1 MKKQPLYQVILNDI
15 KNDILT
21 GKFKTDEQIPTELE
35 LAERYQVSRITS
47 KRALAELE
55 NQGFIYRLRGKGSF
69 VKEAVARKL
78 SGNKTDLLFI
88 MPFPKDIGFGNY
100 TQGIFQAIEGT
111 PYRLVVQSHE
121 SLNQD
126 SLADIIQHYAGI
138 IFYPI
143 NRGADLEMLYSLFL
157 NRMPTVILDK
167 EYEGIEFTTVVSD
180 NQQGG
185 FEATNFLL
193 KTGLKKVAF
202 VSSQPIMEI
211 STVRER
217 YLGYLKALHH
227 QKNNSKTLYED
238 SGHDTMGSFIDE
250 VLDRALTEGIEGLV
264 AENDLVAIALINQIK
279 QRGIKIPEALS
290 IVGFD
295 NIQASELLEPKLTTV
310 GQNFTEMGLLA
321 CQKLIEQI
329 ESPIPI
335 CETIV
340 VEVDFIERETTK
352 KIKK

>member
-21 GKFKTDEQIPTELE
+21 GKFKPDEQIPTELE

-69 VKEAVARKL
+69 VKEAVARKV
-78 SGNKTDLLFI
+78 SGNKTDILFV

-121 SLNQD
+121 SLTQE
-126 SLADIIQHYAGI
+126 SLGEILEHYAGI

-143 NRGADLEMLYSLFL
+143 NRGVDLEMLYSLYL
-157 NRMPTVILDK
+157 HQMPTVILDK
-167 EYEGIEFTTVVSD
+167 VYEGIEFTTIVSD

-185 FEATNFLL
+185 FEATSFLL
-193 KTGLKKVAF
+193 KTGLEKVAF

-217 YLGYLKALHH
+217 YLGYLKALHLK
-227 QKNNSKTLYED
+227 KNMSKTLYED
-238 SGHDTMGSFIDE
+238 SGHETMASFVDE
-250 VLDRALTEGIEGLV
+250 VLDRALSEGVQGLV
-264 AENDLVAIALINQIK
+264 AENDLVAIALINQLK
-279 QRGIKIPEALS
+279 QRGIEIPEKLS

-310 GQNFTEMGLLA
+310 SQNFTEMGLLA

-329 ESPIPI
+329 ESPLPK

-352 KIKK
+352 KIRK